1 MDFEIYNVSENINN
15 IITIEGYEIF
25 TKRKFKVLINIV
37 DSSTDNVNEEY
48 ILVKFENQL
57 YCIETI
63 LDIPTNAIEKK
74 RKKFNYRDY
83 DIPVCVYEAMVGS
96 IVSDI

>member
-1 MDFEIYNVSENINN
+1 MDFQIYNVSGNINN

-37 DSSTDNVNEEY
+37 DSSTDSINEEY
-48 ILVKFENQL
+48 IIVKFDNKL

-63 LDIPTNAIEKK
+63 LDIPIKTIEKK
-74 RKKFNYRDY
+74 RKKFDYIHY
-83 DIPVCVYEAMVGS
+83 DIPACVYMAMVGS